1 MSQNLP
7 EFRKAS
13 IKPVECLKEAYAL
26 IKDQYWLF
34 LGITVVGLLIGGAV
48 PIVIIGPMMC
58 GIYMCLL
65 QRMRGEEVKFET
77 LFKGFDFF
85 TPSLIAS
92 LIQFVP
98 IMIIVFGCYILF
110 FAMFIGLAASQ
121 GGSGGGNPVAAM
133 GIIVLMFVFVFVLVL
148 VVALIQGFFIFIY
161 PLIVDK
167 KLSGVDAVK
176 TSIRAVRAN
185 LGGVFGVVLLN
196 LGVSLLG
203 VLCCY
208 VGAFFVLPVTM
219 ASQAVLYRKVFPQ
232 DFSQTAVAPQ
242 WQS

>member
-7 EFRKAS
+7 EVHRVS
-13 IKPVECLKEAYAL
+13 IKPVECLKEGYAL
-26 IKDQYWLF
+26 IKDKYWLF
-34 LGITVVGLLIGGAV
+34 LGIIVVGLLIGGAV
-48 PIVIIGPMMC
+48 PVVIIGPMMC

-85 TPSLIAS
+85 MPSLIAS

-98 IMIIVFGCYILF
+98 IFILVFGCYILF

-121 GGSGGGNPVAAM
+121 GGSGGGNPAAAM
-133 GIIVLMFVFVFVLVL
+133 GMIVLMFVFIFAMLLIVT
-148 VVALIQGFFIFIY
+148 LIQGFFIFMY

-176 TSIRAVRAN
+176 TSISAVRAN
-185 LGGVFGVVLLN
+185 LGGVFGLMLLN
-196 LGVSLLG
+196 LGVTLLG

-208 VGAFFVLPVTM
+208 IGAFFVVPVTM
-219 ASQAVLYRKVFPQ
+219 ASHAVLYRKVFPP
-232 DFSQTAVAPQ
+232 DFSQAAVAPQ

>member
-1 MSQNLP
+1 MSQTLP

-48 PIVIIGPMMC
+48 PIVIVGPMMC

-85 TPSLIAS
+85 MPSLIGS

-98 IMIIVFGCYILF
+98 IMIIVFGCYIVF

-121 GGSGGGNPVAAM
+121 GGSGGGNPLAAI
-133 GIIVLMFVFVFVLVL
+133 GIIVMMFVFVFVLLL
-148 VVALIQGFFIFIY
+148 VVTLIQGFFIFMY

-167 KLSGVDAVK
+167 KLSGGDAVK
-176 TSIRAVRAN
+176 TSFSAVRAN
-185 LGGVFGVVLLN
+185 LGGVFGLVLLN
-196 LGVSLLG
+196 LGVTLLG

-208 VGAFFVLPVTM
+208 VGAFFVVPVTM
-219 ASQAVLYRKVFPQ
+219 ASHAVLYRKVFPP

>member
-7 EFRKAS
+7 EVHRVS
-13 IKPVECLKEAYAL
+13 IKPVECLKEGYAL

-48 PIVIIGPMMC
+48 PVVIIGPMMC
-58 GIYMCLL
+58 GIYLCLL

-85 TPSLIAS
+85 MPSLIAS

-98 IMIIVFGCYILF
+98 IIILVFGSYILF
-110 FAMFIGLAASQ
+110 FVMFIGLAASQ
-121 GGSGGGNPVAAM
+121 GGSGGGNPAAALGM
-133 GIIVLMFVFVFVLVL
+133 MVIVFLFVIFILIMSV
-148 VVALIQGFFIFIY
+148 LIQALFIFMY

-167 KLSGVDAVK
+167 KLSGMDAVK
-176 TSIRAVRAN
+176 TSFSAVRAN
-185 LGGVFGVVLLN
+185 LGGVFGLVLLN
-196 LGVSLLG
+196 LGVTLLG

-208 VGAFFVLPVTM
+208 VGVFFVVPVTM
-219 ASQAVLYRKVFPQ
+219 ASHAVLYRKVFPP
-232 DFSQTAVAPQ
+232 DFGQVAVAPQ

>member
-7 EFRKAS
+7 EFRHAA
-13 IKPVECLKEAYAL
+13 IKPVECLKEGYAL
-26 IKDQYWLF
+26 IKDEYWLF

-48 PIVIIGPMMC
+48 PVVIIGPMMC
-58 GIYMCLL
+58 GIFICLL
-65 QRMRGEEVKFET
+65 QRMRGEAVKFET

-98 IMIIVFGCYILF
+98 IIIVVFASYILF
-110 FAMFIGLAASQ
+110 FAMFFLLAASQ
-121 GGSGGGNPVAAM
+121 GSSGGGNPVAALGM
-133 GIIVLMFVFVFVLVL
+133 IVMMFLFVIFLIIM
-148 VVALIQGFFIFIY
+148 VVLIQGFFIFMY

-167 KLSGVDAVK
+167 KLSGLDAVK
-176 TSIRAVRAN
+176 TSISAVRAN
-185 LGGVFGVVLLN
+185 LGGVFGLVLLN
-196 LGVSLLG
+196 LGVTLLG

-208 VGAFFVLPVTM
+208 IGAFFVVPVTM
-219 ASQAVLYRKVFPQ
+219 ASHAVIYRKVFPA
-232 DFSQTAVAPQ
+232 DFSQVAVAPQ

>member
-7 EFRKAS
+7 EFRRAS
-13 IKPVECLKEAYAL
+13 IRPVECLKEGYAL

-48 PIVIIGPMMC
+48 PVVIIGPMMC
-58 GIYMCLL
+58 GIFICLL
-65 QRMRGEEVKFET
+65 QRMRGEEVKFEN

-98 IMIIVFGCYILF
+98 IIILIFVSYILF
-110 FAMFIGLAASQ
+110 FAMFFALAASQ
-121 GGSGGGNPVAAM
+121 AGSGGGNPVAAVGM
-133 GIIVLMFVFVFVLVL
+133 IVVIFVFVAFMIIMTV
-148 VVALIQGFFIFIY
+148 LIQGLFIFMY

-167 KLSGVDAVK
+167 KLSGLDAVK
-176 TSIRAVRAN
+176 TSISAVRAN
-185 LGGVFGVVLLN
+185 LGGVFGLVLLN
-196 LGVSLLG
+196 LGVTLLG

-208 VGAFFVLPVTM
+208 VGVFFVVPVTI
-219 ASQAVLYRKVFPQ
+219 ASHAVLYRKIFPQ
-232 DFSQTAVAPQ
+232 DFSQAAVAPQ

>member
-7 EFRKAS
+7 EFRRAS

-85 TPSLIAS
+85 VPSLIAS

-98 IMIIVFGCYILF
+98 IFILFFGCYILF
-110 FAMFIGLAASQ
+110 FAMFLALAASQ
-121 GGSGGGNPVAAM
+121 GGSGGGNPVAAV
-133 GIIVLMFVFVFVLVL
+133 GMFVMIFIFVFVLLLIVT
-148 VVALIQGFFIFIY
+148 LIQGFFMFMY

-176 TSIRAVRAN
+176 TSFSAVRAN
-185 LGGVFGVVLLN
+185 LGGVFGLVLLN
-196 LGVSLLG
+196 LGVTLLG

-219 ASQAVLYRKVFPQ
+219 ASHAVLYRKVFPP

>member
-7 EFRKAS
+7 EVRKAS
-13 IKPVECLKEAYAL
+13 IKPVECLKEGYAL
-26 IKDQYWLF
+26 IRDQYWLF

-77 LFKGFDFF
+77 LFKGFDYF

-98 IMIIVFGCYILF
+98 IIILVFGCYILF

-121 GGSGGGNPVAAM
+121 GGSGGGNPAAAM
-133 GIIVLMFVFVFVLVL
+133 GIIVLMFVFIFAMLLIVT
-148 VVALIQGFFIFIY
+148 LIQGFFIFMY

-176 TSIRAVRAN
+176 TSFSATRAN
-185 LGGVFGVVLLN
+185 LGGVFGLVLLN

-219 ASQAVLYRKVFPQ
+219 ASHAVLYRKVFPP

>member
-7 EFRKAS
+7 EVHKVS
-13 IKPVECLKEAYAL
+13 IQPVECLKEGYAL

-48 PIVIIGPMMC
+48 PVVIIGPMMC
-58 GIYMCLL
+58 GIYLCLL

-85 TPSLIAS
+85 MPSLIAS

-98 IMIIVFGCYILF
+98 IIILVFGSYILF
-110 FAMFIGLAASQ
+110 FVMFIGLAASQ
-121 GGSGGGNPVAAM
+121 GGSGGGNPAAALGM
-133 GIIVLMFVFVFVLVL
+133 MVMVFLFVIFILIMSV
-148 VVALIQGFFIFIY
+148 LIQALFIFMY

-167 KLSGVDAVK
+167 KLSGMDAVK
-176 TSIRAVRAN
+176 TSFSAVRAN
-185 LGGVFGVVLLN
+185 LGGVFGLVLLN
-196 LGVSLLG
+196 LGVTLLG
-203 VLCCY
+203 LLCCY
-208 VGAFFVLPVTM
+208 VGVFFVVPVTM
-219 ASQAVLYRKVFPQ
+219 ASQAVLYRKVFPP

>member
-1 MSQNLP
+1 MSQHLP
-7 EFRKAS
+7 EIHKVS
-13 IKPVECLKEAYAL
+13 IKPVECLKEGYAL

-34 LGITVVGLLIGGAV
+34 LGIVVVGLLIGGAV
-48 PIVIIGPMMC
+48 PVVIIGPMMC
-58 GIYMCLL
+58 GIYLCLL

-85 TPSLIAS
+85 MPSLIAS

-98 IMIIVFGCYILF
+98 IIIMIFGSYILF
-110 FAMFIGLAASQ
+110 FAVFLALAASQ
-121 GGSGGGNPVAAM
+121 GGSGGGNPAAALGMMVMIFLFVIFMLVM
-133 GIIVLMFVFVFVLVL
+133 GV
-148 VVALIQGFFIFIY
+148 LIQALFIFMY

-176 TSIRAVRAN
+176 TSFSAVRAN
-185 LGGVFGVVLLN
+185 LGGVFGLVLLN
-196 LGVSLLG
+196 LGVTLLG

-208 VGAFFVLPVTM
+208 IGAFFVVPVTM
-219 ASQAVLYRKVFPQ
+219 ASHAVLYRKVFPP

>member
-7 EFRKAS
+7 EVRKVS
-13 IKPVECLKEAYAL
+13 IKPVECLKEGYAL

-98 IMIIVFGCYILF
+98 IIILIFGSYILF
-110 FAMFIGLAASQ
+110 FALFFALAASQ
-121 GGSGGGNPVAAM
+121 GGSGGGNPAAALGM
-133 GIIVLMFVFVFVLVL
+133 IVMVFLFVIFILIISV
-148 VVALIQGFFIFIY
+148 LIQALFIFMY

-176 TSIRAVRAN
+176 TSFSAVRAN
-185 LGGVFGVVLLN
+185 LGGVLGLVLLN
-196 LGVSLLG
+196 LGVTLLG

-208 VGAFFVLPVTM
+208 IGAFLVVPVTM
-219 ASQAVLYRKVFPQ
+219 ASHAVLYRKVFPP
-232 DFSQTAVAPQ
+232 DFSQAAVAPQ

>member
-13 IKPVECLKEAYAL
+13 IRPVECLKEGYAL

-34 LGITVVGLLIGGAV
+34 LGIVVVGLLIGGAV
-48 PIVIIGPMMC
+48 PVVIIGPMMC

-65 QRMRGEEVKFET
+65 QQMRGEVVKFET
-77 LFKGFDFF
+77 LFKGFEFF

-98 IMIIVFGCYILF
+98 IIILIFGSYILF
-110 FAMFIGLAASQ
+110 FAMFFALAASQ
-121 GGSGGGNPVAAM
+121 GGSGGGNPAAAVGM
-133 GIIVLMFVFVFVLVL
+133 MVMVFVFVFVMIFLGT
-148 VVALIQGFFIFIY
+148 LIQGFFIFMY
-161 PLIVDK
+161 LLIVDK

-176 TSIRAVRAN
+176 TSFSAVRAN
-185 LGGVFGVVLLN
+185 LGGVFGLVLLN
-196 LGVSLLG
+196 LGVTLLG

-208 VGAFFVLPVTM
+208 IGVFFVVPVTM
-219 ASQAVLYRKVFPQ
+219 ASHAVLYRKVFPP
-232 DFSQTAVAPQ
+232 DFSQIAVAPQ